1 MNKTLMA
8 MRKKPNLPGGGLRGR
23 ITMLA
28 LYLLSALELSMSRA
42 VVVTARVSR
51 GSITSSTRHPLQ
63 GVKGMHQP
71 LSVGGG

>member
-1 MNKTLMA
+1 
-8 MRKKPNLPGGGLRGR
+8 
-23 ITMLA
+23 MLA